1 MSQNI
6 KDFPL
11 VFVPSLAPNVL
22 HVSLNPSLPRT
33 TPTYNPF
40 SQASHTSF
48 LHPFSQIFSLHP
60 LKVGPAV
67 NEHLLI
73 RCQAPHRILSD
84 PSDKM
89 SSQSKAIGDVTT
101 STRAHRRIDVSPEDD
116 LKGISVLRGI
126 RWNPMSHLLHR
137 RVDPSKVNA

>member
-1 MSQNI
+1 
-6 KDFPL
+6 
-11 VFVPSLAPNVL
+11 VTSLAPNVL
-22 HVSLNPSLPRT
+22 HVPMSPSLPRT
-33 TPTYNPF
+33 PPTFNTF
-40 SQASHTSF
+40 CQASNTGF

-60 LKVGPAV
+60 LKVGPTG

-89 SSQSKAIGDVTT
+89 LSQSKAIGDVTT
-101 STRAHRRIDVSPEDD
+101 STRAHRRIDVSPEDN
-116 LKGISVLRGI
+116 LKGISVPRGI

-137 RVDPSKVNA
+137 RVDLRVSKCVTY